1 MRDAMTPMWRSAF
14 APRPA
19 VVALAVLYVC
29 AAPSAWPRDGAR
41 IAFGGVT
48 ADFAVGIYVTS
59 PEGRVFE
66 ELTEHGGHASGPA
79 WSHDG
84 RTIAFSDTFDGLGSR
99 IHVMDRDGRDVR
111 EVSNAPPLSGDYV
124 PAWSPRDDAIAFT
137 SSREGH
143 FRQGIYVTDLDG
155 RETRITA
162 LDTFAKW
169 PSWGSTGGA
178 IAYASSHAGFL
189 NIHVMDDEGRRQ
201 GQLTDRRR
209 LDMFPSWHARGT
221 AIVFA
226 SGTVEDRI
234 GDGDIY
240 VIAANGTG
248 EQRLTAHPA
257 DDGDPSWS
265 PDGAKIVFTSRRDGN
280 GLYIMDRDG
289 RNIRRVTD
297 GGEFRGIEGSSWYDP
312 DAPRSVSPVARRAT
326 MWGWLRAVDARA
338 HRAEAL
344 RSRRP

>member
-1 MRDAMTPMWRSAF
+1 MTPMWRSAF

-143 FRQGIYVTDLDG
+143 LHQGIYVTDLDG
-155 RETRITA
+155 REVRITD

-169 PSWGSTGGA
+169 PSWRSEGNA
-178 IAYASSHAGFL
+178 IAYASNRAGSL
-189 NIHVMDDEGRRQ
+189 NIHLMDGQGRHVAQ
-201 GQLTDRRR
+201 VTDRRR
-209 LDMFPSWHARGT
+209 LDMSPSWHPRDREIAY
-221 AIVFA
+221 A

-240 VIAANGTG
+240 VISSDGTG
-248 EQRLTAHPA
+248 ERRLTTHPT
-257 DDGDPSWS
+257 DDTDPSWS
-265 PDGAKIVFTSRRDGN
+265 PDGSKIVFTSRRDGD

-289 RNIRRVTD
+289 RNIRRVTE
-297 GGEFRGIEGSSWYDP
+297 GGQFRGIEGSSWYDP
-312 DAPRSVSPVARRAT
+312 DAPRSVSPVGRRAT
-326 MWGWLRAVDARA
+326 LWGWLKRVGALAR
-338 HRAEAL
+338 
-344 RSRRP
+344 

>member
-1 MRDAMTPMWRSAF
+1 
-14 APRPA
+14 
-19 VVALAVLYVC
+19 
-29 AAPSAWPRDGAR
+29 
-41 IAFGGVT
+41 
-48 ADFAVGIYVTS
+48 
-59 PEGRVFE
+59 
-66 ELTEHGGHASGPA
+66 
-79 WSHDG
+79 
-84 RTIAFSDTFDGLGSR
+84 
-99 IHVMDRDGRDVR
+99 
-111 EVSNAPPLSGDYV
+111 
-124 PAWSPRDDAIAFT
+124 
-137 SSREGH
+137 
-143 FRQGIYVTDLDG
+143 
-155 RETRITA
+155 
-162 LDTFAKW
+162 
-169 PSWGSTGGA
+169 
-178 IAYASSHAGFL
+178 
-189 NIHVMDDEGRRQ
+189 
-201 GQLTDRRR
+201 
-209 LDMFPSWHARGT
+209 
-221 AIVFA
+221 
-226 SGTVEDRI
+226 VEDRI